1 MRAEANSQGVFLS
14 GIRDLYALSDKH
26 IRFRVTM
33 RLLDHP
39 FMFGI
44 AVKQRGALTAATETL
59 GKFYVAASPAH
70 RVQTLGPAD
79 VLTGAHFLLILYTG
93 GYTGG
98 RCGMPESPMY
108 IEIVPW
114 ATPAFILEVRST
126 GPECAGRRSLSMD
139 KWCREGGRN
148 PSAAGAAPAFRL
160 AKSALPARLRPST
173 SLLPHARGA
182 GGCG

>member
-1 MRAEANSQGVFLS
+1 MRTEANSQGVFLS

-39 FMFGI
+39 FIFGI

-79 VLTGAHFLLILYTG
+79 VLTRAHFLLILY
-93 GYTGG
+93 G
-98 RCGMPESPMY
+98 RAVRNAGVPMH